1 MGKLLLNVN
10 DNPYTIGENVLVTG
24 DVIEYTP
31 SSYEEIWIA
40 VSGDEYTALTFEQ
53 KIKDKITNEELI
65 RIVESGDF
73 SELIKL
79 SEGYITEYA
88 DLQILKYDE
97 PKEYEDVMNG
107 MEFLIDYDRAKHK
120 NVYKLK

>member
-31 SSYEEIWIA
+31 SGYEEIWIT

-107 MEFLIDYDRAKHK
+107 MEFLIDYDRAKHE

>member
-10 DNPYTIGENVLVTG
+10 DDDYTIGENVLVTG
-24 DVIEYTP
+24 NVIKYTP

-40 VSGDEYTALTFEQ
+40 VSGDGYTALTFEQ

-73 SELIKL
+73 SELTKL

>member
-31 SSYEEIWIA
+31 SGYEEIWIT

-97 PKEYEDVMNG
+97 PKEYEDVMNS